1 MNDMDSEK
9 ELAEVNGEI
18 EAVVFR
24 NDENGYAVLKARL
37 DDSTQATLVG
47 CIPYV
52 FPGELITAFGE
63 WEKNPVHGPQFKVSF
78 FQQEM
83 PYNENAIYRFLSSGV
98 FKGIG
103 PATATLIVNR
113 FGGRALS
120 VIADDYERLADIKGI
135 NIAKA
140 KKLHEEFLRHSGIH
154 ELMSYICTYNLRPVL
169 AMRIYHFYG
178 EKSLETLRENPY
190 IIASS
195 RIGGKFSEADHFALE
210 SGIDGYSPERIRAAV
225 IFELNHNLSNGHC
238 FIPFEKLSSATA
250 EMIGVEADDVV
261 SCMEDLIESG
271 EMIAEEIAGCRAC
284 YLPKVY
290 SAECCVATDLARRAG
305 TGKTLQADTGKIIQE
320 IEETE
325 GISYSA
331 QQISTLRAVTD
342 HGVVVITGGPG
353 TGKTTTIKAVLK
365 LFESLGLRTLLCAPT
380 GKAAKRMTEVTGYD
394 AYTVHRLLGAK
405 IAEDDESVIFEK
417 NEDDRLICDALILD
431 ECSMVDILLMDA
443 LVRALPDEAKLILV
457 GDADQLPSVGPGN
470 VFASVIASDVVPV
483 VVLDTIFRQ
492 GDGSRIIENAHLINR
507 GEYPDL
513 GANTGDFF
521 RLKRTQTDAALTT
534 ICDLFAD
541 RLPAKMGISTG
552 NIQVL
557 SPTRKGEI
565 GTINLNKKLQDRL
578 NPGGPGKKEIVFGDN
593 IFREADRIMQIR
605 NDYDVIWSDSDEKVF
620 GNGIYNGD
628 TGTIVEINTELEYLR
643 IDFDGKY
650 VKYGYESLLEIEHAW
665 AMTVHKA
672 QGSEF
677 EAVIL
682 ALSANSSLLLT
693 RDVLY
698 TAVSRAK
705 KLLILVGEDAVAFR
719 MIDNF
724 KQTKRYNA
732 LKTRL
737 KRAVI

>member
-1 MNDMDSEK
+1 MTGTDSEK
-9 ELAEVNGEI
+9 DLTVVNGEI

-24 NDENGYAVLKARL
+24 NDENGYAVLKVRL

-52 FPGELITAFGE
+52 FPGELITAFGD
-63 WEKNPVHGPQFKVSF
+63 WENNPVHGPQFKVSF

-83 PYNENAIYRFLSSGV
+83 PYNENAIFRFLSSGI

-103 PATATLIVNR
+103 QATATLIVNR
-113 FGGRALS
+113 FGGRALA
-120 VIADDYERLADIKGI
+120 VIADDYESLAEIRGI
-135 NIAKA
+135 NLTKA
-140 KKLHEEFLRHSGIH
+140 KKLNEEFLRHSGIQ
-154 ELMSYICTYNLRPVL
+154 ELMAYICTYNLRPVL

-178 EKSLETLRENPY
+178 DRSLEMLRENPY
-190 IIASS
+190 IIASAH
-195 RIGGKFSEADHFALE
+195 IGGRFSEADRFALE
-210 SGIDGYSPERIRAAV
+210 SGMDGYSPERIKAAV
-225 IFELNHNLSNGHC
+225 IFELYHNLNNGHC
-238 FIPFEKLSSATA
+238 FIPFEKLASATA
-250 EMIGVEADDVV
+250 EMIGVEADEVR

-271 EMIAEEIAGCRAC
+271 EMIAEDIAGCRAC

-290 SAECCVATDLARRAG
+290 MAECNVASDLARRACSG
-305 TGKTLQADTGKIIQE
+305 ITRLSNPGKIIKE
-320 IEETE
+320 IEQTE
-325 GISYSA
+325 GIRYSSE
-331 QQISTLRAVTD
+331 QISTLHAVTD
-342 HGVVVITGGPG
+342 NSVVVITGGPG

-365 LFESLGLRTLLCAPT
+365 LFDSLGLRTLLCAPT

-405 IAEDDESVIFEK
+405 IAEDDESVIFDK
-417 NEDDRLICDALILD
+417 NEDDRLLCDALILD

-443 LVRALPDEAKLILV
+443 LVRALPDNAKLILV

-483 VVLDTIFRQ
+483 VVLNTIFRQ

-513 GANTGDFF
+513 GANAGDFF
-521 RLKRTQTDAALTT
+521 RLKRTQADAALNT
-534 ICDLFAD
+534 ICDLFSD
-541 RLPAKMGISTG
+541 RLPSRMGISTG
-552 NIQVL
+552 DIQVL
-557 SPTRKGEI
+557 SPTRKGEL
-565 GTINLNKKLQDRL
+565 GTINLNKKLQERL
-578 NPGGPGKKEIVFGDN
+578 NPSGDGKKEIVFGDSV
-593 IFREADRIMQIR
+593 FRESDRIMQIR
-605 NDYDVIWSDSDEKVF
+605 NDYDVIWSDREEKIF

-628 TGTIVEINTELEYLR
+628 TGTIVEINAEQEYLK
-643 IDFDGKY
+643 IDFDGKL
-650 VKYGYESLLEIEHAW
+650 VKYGYESLIEIEHAW
-665 AMTVHKA
+665 AMTVHKS

-698 TAVSRAK
+698 TAVSRAR
-705 KLLILVGEDAVAFR
+705 KLLILVGDDAVAFR

-737 KRAVI
+737 KKAAV